1 MSLRPYNRLLDILL
15 PCVYFSSFFSDIELS
30 DGTDCV
36 VFSQCDMPNGAFP
49 LMEELR
55 RQGHLIDVTILVGK
69 TQRSID
75 AHKLVLASTVSTVN
89 TKYYYNSKRIRMD
102 RAEFDSSVEPL

>member
-1 MSLRPYNRLLDILL
+1 MYLCTFSL
-15 PCVYFSSFFSDIELS
+15 FSDIELS

-75 AHKLVLASTVSTVN
+75 AHKLVLASTVSTA
-89 TKYYYNSKRIRMD
+89 YCR
-102 RAEFDSSVEPL
+102 

>member
-1 MSLRPYNRLLDILL
+1 M
-15 PCVYFSSFFSDIELS
+15 S

-69 TQRSID
+69 TQHSID
-75 AHKLVLASTVSTVN
+75 AHKLVLASTVSTTRVQCVN
-89 TKYYYNSKRIRMD
+89 ITTIQ
-102 RAEFDSSVEPL
+102 SVFIGESQCSYPYAGAYLALVLWVL

>member
-1 MSLRPYNRLLDILL
+1 MITVSLP
-15 PCVYFSSFFSDIELS
+15 FSDIELS

-89 TKYYYNSKRIRMD
+89 TYALSFYVTKTVLVGPKWFFSDQIDLDLTIMIWSRPK
-102 RAEFDSSVEPL
+102 